1 MIDVM
6 ELLNEP
12 AGFLGDPYSA
22 AVRTYWQNGYTAVR
36 NAAGG
41 DIKIMIGDAFLGM
54 SFLL

>member
-54 SFLL
+54 SLLL